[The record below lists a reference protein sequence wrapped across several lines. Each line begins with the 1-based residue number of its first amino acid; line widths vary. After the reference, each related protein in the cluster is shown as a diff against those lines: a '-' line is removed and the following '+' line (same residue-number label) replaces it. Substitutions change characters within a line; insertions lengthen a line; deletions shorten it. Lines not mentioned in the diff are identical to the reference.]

1 MLRGGRLLMRL
12 LLRLHRELLTKEQ
25 LTNEPKRQEDR
36 PLLKL
41 QLELLQPLKGKLKNN
56 ALDNELKRRQIGKQ
70 QPKRQLT
77 GLPHRKPRM
86 MLGELSKLHKQLPHK
101 ELLKKREDNRQLNK
115 LHRQLLRNE
124 PLKKREDNRQLN
136 KLHRLL
142 RNEPLK
148 RLEDSKQ
155 HNRQHNRQLNRQ
167 PKEQHRGQPKMPEDR
182 NRLNV
187 LLTNSGPSKKN
198 NSDLS
203 SNDCSR

>member
-1 MLRGGRLLMRL
+1 MLPGGRLLLRL

-41 QLELLQPLKGKLKNN
+41 QLKLLQPLKGKLKNN

-86 MLGELSKLHKQLPHK
+86 MPGELSKLHKQLPHK

-115 LHRQLLRNE
+115 LHRQLPHKEL
-124 PLKKREDNRQLN
+124 LKKREDSKQLN
-136 KLHRLL
+136 KLHRQLL

-148 RLEDSKQ
+148 RLEDSK
-155 HNRQHNRQLNRQ
+155 QHNRQLNRQ

>member
-1 MLRGGRLLMRL
+1 MRL

-25 LTNEPKRQEDR
+25 LTNEPKRQEDTPR
-36 PLLKL
+36 LNLLQQL
-41 QLELLQPLKGKLKNN
+41 QIELLQPLKGKLKNN
-56 ALDNELKRRQIGKQ
+56 ALERRQIGKQ
-70 QPKRQLT
+70 QLT

-86 MLGELSKLHKQLPHK
+86 IVGE
-101 ELLKKREDNRQLNK
+101 LNK
-115 LHRQLLRNE
+115 LHRQLLHNE

-136 KLHRLL
+136 KLHKLL

-155 HNRQHNRQLNRQ
+155 HNRQPNRQLNRQ

>member
-1 MLRGGRLLMRL
+1 MLRGGRLLMKL

-25 LTNEPKRQEDR
+25 LTNEPKRQEDTPR
-36 PLLKL
+36 LNLLQQL
-41 QLELLQPLKGKLKNN
+41 QIELLQPLKGKLKNN
-56 ALDNELKRRQIGKQ
+56 ALERRQIGKQ
-70 QPKRQLT
+70 QLT

-86 MLGELSKLHKQLPHK
+86 IVGE
-101 ELLKKREDNRQLNK
+101 LNK
-115 LHRQLLRNE
+115 LHRQLLRNEPLKKREDSKQLNKLHKLLRNE

-136 KLHRLL
+136 KLHKLL

-155 HNRQHNRQLNRQ
+155 HNRQPNRQLNRQ

-187 LLTNSGPSKKN
+187 LLTNSEPSKKN

>member
-1 MLRGGRLLMRL
+1 MLPGGRLLLRL

-41 QLELLQPLKGKLKNN
+41 QLKLLQPLKGKLKNN

-86 MLGELSKLHKQLPHK
+86 MPGELSKLHKQLPHK
-101 ELLKKREDNRQLNK
+101 ELLKKREDSKQLNK

-124 PLKKREDNRQLN
+124 PLK
-136 KLHRLL
+136 
-142 RNEPLK
+142 
-148 RLEDSKQ
+148 RLEDSK
-155 HNRQHNRQLNRQ
+155 QHNRQLNRQ

>member
-1 MLRGGRLLMRL
+1 MRL

-41 QLELLQPLKGKLKNN
+41 QLKLLQPLKGKLKNN

-70 QPKRQLT
+70 QLT
-77 GLPHRKPRM
+77 GLPRRKPRM

-101 ELLKKREDNRQLNK
+101 EL
-115 LHRQLLRNE
+115 
-124 PLKKREDNRQLN
+124 LKKREDNRQLN